1 MQALLRLITILHVF
15 AKHRLDA
22 LLPPHALAWPLRILI
37 RLMPAAWAATDRH
50 DDPWTRLRLA
60 CEELGPVFIKFGQ
73 LLSTR
78 RDLLP
83 EHAANDLAR
92 LQDQVPPFDA
102 QVAAAIVV
110 SELKRPL
117 KELFLDFDMQPL
129 ASASVAQ
136 VHTATLFDGRKVVVK
151 ILRPDIRPIV
161 QRDMALL
168 RLGASLLEKL
178 IPETRRLHPL
188 QVVNDYEHILL
199 GELDLAQEAA
209 NGAQFRRNFEQ
220 SPLLYVPE
228 VHWNYTTRNV
238 LVMER
243 VYGVPVSD
251 IAAMQAAGMDLKTLA
266 EIGVEIFFT
275 QVFRDNFFHADM
287 HPGNVLV
294 SLANPSQPQYLSL
307 DCAIV
312 GSLSKEERFLLAR
325 QLMALLDKDYEQ
337 MALLLIE
344 AGWVPAHTRVQA
356 FESALRTVLEP
367 IVERPL
373 SEVEFGPV
381 LMRLFQTARRFE
393 MQALPQFVLLEKTLI
408 HVEGLGR
415 TLYADLDIWTIGRP
429 LLENW
434 IRDQIGPGA
443 LWQSFKRNAPALFE
457 QVPHL
462 PKLAWDAL
470 NEMRKLSHNQQA
482 LLEQIEN
489 RHMKQLRH
497 DRVSILLG
505 SGAMIVAVLWAM
517 KPELIPQ
524 LDAVP
529 WPAWLLAAIGAT
541 LMGSRLLSRT
551 KDR

>member
-1 MQALLRLITILHVF
+1 MQALRRLITILNVF
-15 AKHRLDA
+15 AKYRLDA
-22 LLPPHALAWPLRILI
+22 LLPTHALAWPLRLLI
-37 RLMPAAWAATDRH
+37 RLMPSAWAAGDRPE
-50 DDPWTRLRLA
+50 DPWTRLRLA

-83 EHAANDLAR
+83 DAAANDLAR
-92 LQDQVPPFDA
+92 LQDRVPPFDPQIA
-102 QVAAAIVV
+102 VKIVEH
-110 SELKRPL
+110 ELKKPIL
-117 KELFLDFDMQPL
+117 SLFLEFDIQPL

-168 RLGASLLEKL
+168 RLGAGLLEKF

-199 GELDLAQEAA
+199 GELDLGQEAA
-209 NGAQFRRNFEQ
+209 NGAQFRRNFEH

-228 VHWNYTTRNV
+228 IHWDLSTPNV
-238 LVMER
+238 LTMER

-251 IAAMQAAGMDLKTLA
+251 VAAMQAAGLDLKTLA

-294 SLANPSQPQYLSL
+294 SLANPAQPQYLSL

-373 SEVEFGPV
+373 SEVEFGPI

-415 TLYADLDIWTIGRP
+415 TLYPDLDIWTIGRP

-434 IRDQIGPGA
+434 IREQIGPGA

-482 LLEQIEN
+482 LLEQIEH
-489 RHMKQLRH
+489 RHMKQLRQ

-505 SGAMIVAVLWAM
+505 SGALIVAVLWAM
-517 KPELIPQ
+517 KPELIPA
-524 LDAVP
+524 LSNVP
-529 WPAWLLAAIGAT
+529 WPAWLMAAIGAA
-541 LMGSRLLSRT
+541 LVGSRVLPRNN
-551 KDR
+551 DR